1 MLPDARVLKPHNCA
15 FPIGF
20 RCAAGIVAAPAV
32 LESTAHVLVHGLDL
46 FYTRVQ
52 PSAAF
57 DLLAEDFPSALLLI
71 LVAAMTAGAA
81 ALRHVADKSTV
92 KAKWQ

>member
-1 MLPDARVLKPHNCA
+1 MT
-15 FPIGF
+15 
-20 RCAAGIVAAPAV
+20 APAV
-32 LESTAHVLVHGLDL
+32 LESTAHVFVHGLDL

-57 DLLAEDFPSALLLI
+57 DLLAEDFPYALLLL

-81 ALRHVADKSTV
+81 ALRHVEDKSTV